1 MPENTSLA
9 SQPLR
14 LVSSPQEA
22 GGAALSPTVML
33 LQGVESELLGFAEIL
48 ATRLA
53 SSAFTCAAPSA
64 PRLLRFFWPAAYVSF
79 RAQFICA
86 PSPGWFTLP
95 FRPGESLPKCSLS
108 FLCVLVITSVAYGT
122 WFTPPGLSAP
132 PGQDYLGLVPALLL
146 APRMLLALRRH

>member
-14 LVSSPQEA
+14 LVSSLREA

-53 SSAFTCAAPSA
+53 SSACTCAAPSA
-64 PRLLRFFWPAAYVSF
+64 PRLFRFFWPAANVSF
-79 RAQFICA
+79 RAQFTCA
-86 PSPGWFTLP
+86 PSPAWFTLP
-95 FRPGESLPKCSLS
+95 FRPDESLPKCSLS
-108 FLCVLVITSVAYGT
+108 FLCILVITSVVYDT
-122 WFTPPGLSAP
+122 WFTPHWAVSPSRAGLPGSCP
-132 PGQDYLGLVPALLL
+132 SFIVGT
-146 APRMLLALRRH
+146 